1 MRYRIMKRKALI
13 LTVVV
18 VALFSA
24 YKIQEFRSAEVS
36 ASTLSKL
43 LPELDNWT
51 ISEDL
56 QIYYPEN
63 LFEYINGA
71 AEIYLAYEFKELM
84 VAQFDQKNSDANITV
99 EIYNMGGQKNSFGIY
114 SAERYPDNQF
124 IPVGIQGYTE
134 EGLLNFLIG
143 DYYIKLFCFGCSG
156 ENADALL
163 EFSKK
168 IEAKVAEKGKM
179 PPLLEVFPQNGKIE
193 NSERFILKNFLG
205 YGFLHDGLL
214 VNYNADSLEFECFL
228 IEGRDEE
235 DAKQMWRQFIKAK
248 NEVPQESSM
257 GKMIM
262 IKDRYYKNIFLIMI
276 DKYICGVMKIEDG
289 SESVGKEY
297 LETMAENL
305 KNHI

>member
-1 MRYRIMKRKALI
+1 MKRKVLL

-24 YKIQEFRSAEVS
+24 YTVRGFRSAEAS

-43 LPELDNWT
+43 LPELENWT
-51 ISEDL
+51 MSEDL
-56 QIYYPEN
+56 QIYFPEN

-71 AEIYLAYEFKELM
+71 AEIYLAYEFKELL
-84 VAQFDQKNSDANITV
+84 VAQFDYDNSDANITV

-134 EGLLNFLIG
+134 EGILNFLIG

-156 ENADALL
+156 DTADSLL
-163 EFSKK
+163 EFSKN
-168 IEAKVAEKGKM
+168 IEAKVAEKGEM
-179 PPLLEVFPQNGKIE
+179 PSLLEVFPKNGKID

-205 YGFLHDGLL
+205 YGFLHDGFL
-214 VNYNADSLEFECFL
+214 VNYKIDSLDFECFL
-228 IEGRDEE
+228 IEGQDDE
-235 DAKQMWRQFIKAK
+235 DAEQMSRQYIEAK
-248 NEVPQESSM
+248 NEVPQESNM
-257 GKMIM
+257 GEVTM

-297 LETMAENL
+297 LEKMAKNL